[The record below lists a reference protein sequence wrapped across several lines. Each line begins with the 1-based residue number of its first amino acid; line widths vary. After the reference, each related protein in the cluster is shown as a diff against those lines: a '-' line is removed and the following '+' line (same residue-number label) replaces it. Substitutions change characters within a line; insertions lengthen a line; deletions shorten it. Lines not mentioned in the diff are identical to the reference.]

1 MTETPVTTENWKE
14 VAPETDVEVRLALLG
29 DPVEHSLSPVMQ
41 NAALRAMGL
50 NATYSAFRVPA
61 DEFPACVEYLF
72 RCGFLG
78 VNVTSPHKRA
88 AAILGRSQDSA
99 TRMIQAA
106 NVLRFE
112 VWGIAS
118 RNTDVPGFLKPISHL
133 SPGKALILGAG
144 DAGAASAYALL
155 RSGWRVRLYNRT
167 GERAKNLAWKLGM
180 WGDILALQEP
190 DPRGCDLVVNA
201 TSLGRG
207 ASADNLASP
216 VPLVWE
222 NLKPSAV
229 VYDMV
234 YGWDLTAF
242 LRKAEFMG
250 NPVIDGR
257 EMLVEQGALSLEW
270 WLGRPAPREV
280 MREAIGL

>member
-1 MTETPVTTENWKE
+1 MSTTVKNWKE
-14 VAPETDVEVRLALLG
+14 VTPEAEVEIRLALLG
-29 DPVEHSLSPVMQ
+29 DPVEHSLSAVMQ
-41 NAALRAMGL
+41 NAALRAL
-50 NATYSAFRVPA
+50 EVSASYEAFRVSRE
-61 DEFPACVEYLF
+61 EFPVCVEHLF

-88 AAILGRSQDSA
+88 AAILGRSHDSA

-112 VWGIAS
+112 AWGIAS
-118 RNTDVPGFLKPISHL
+118 RNTDVPGFLKPISDL
-133 SPGKALILGAG
+133 PPGKALVLGAG
-144 DAGAASAYALL
+144 DAGAASAYGLL
-155 RSGWRVRLYNRT
+155 RLGWRVRVYNRT
-167 GERAKNLAWKLGM
+167 GARAQRLAWSLGM
-180 WGDILALQEP
+180 WGDIMALSEP

-201 TSLGRG
+201 TSLGREE
-207 ASADNLASP
+207 SP
-216 VPLVWE
+216 EGSPPLVPLIWE
-222 NLKPSAV
+222 NLKPEAV

-242 LRKAEFMG
+242 LKKARSLG
-250 NPVIDGR
+250 HRVIDGR

-280 MREAIGL
+280 MRQAVGL